1 MGDDNQSLMINDP
14 VTNQPLNQPQQDLSA
29 VAKATA
35 DLAALTANPVPE
47 ANLADEVEE
56 FEEKQEDF
64 QAMYN
69 AGGRFKEQMD
79 RIVSE
84 SGRPES
90 RENIRVKEKTVEEVE
105 EILTTPEVE
114 KDVEGY
120 VEKVEHD
127 AELAGGVTADYTTRV
142 LLGTTPT
149 SANVTLPLTKDE
161 LELGLHQKVWNS
173 LRWLAEWC
181 VRQIKLM
188 GGRAKL
194 KGEN

>member
-1 MGDDNQSLMINDP
+1 MGDDDQTNVRAQNQ
-14 VTNQPLNQPQQDLSA
+14 TQQDLNA
-29 VAKATA
+29 VAAATA

-47 ANLADEVEE
+47 ASLADEVEE

-84 SGRPES
+84 SGRPGERES
-90 RENIRVKEKTVEEVE
+90 LQIKERPVEEVE
-105 EILTTPEVE
+105 EILTNPEVE

-127 AELAGGVTADYTTRV
+127 AELSGGVTADYTTRV

-149 SANVTLPLTKDE
+149 SGTVTLPLTKDQ

-181 VRQIKLM
+181 VRQIKLL
-188 GGRAKL
+188 GGRAKF
-194 KGEN
+194 KNE